1 MRRAVALSFP
11 GKSLVVARFHEV
23 GTPVL
28 LGFVMQAYKRES
40 VNDVGHDRPA
50 GDDLVLLQTHHYPP
64 AALGLHQMQTDARKH
79 CNYRCARSHIRPTV
93 RLLVGDHSNAIQELC

>member
-23 GTPVL
+23 GTTVL
-28 LGFVMQAYKRES
+28 LGFVTQAYKRES
-40 VNDVGHDRPA
+40 VNDVGHDRLA
-50 GDDLVLLQTHHYPP
+50 EVALILLQTHHYPP

-79 CNYRCARSHIRPTV
+79 CNYRCVRSHIRPT
-93 RLLVGDHSNAIQELC
+93 